1 MSLLKPD
8 HVELVTLLPG
18 APARVA
24 LIAYDGGEISDA
36 EAREKALQ
44 KKLIAYLQFVVSGQF
59 ATAYPQFLDREPC
72 IRVVCAHPPTEKMK
86 DIDGIRDPAHP
97 ETLLSVEVTTDAAFR
112 EVLRRAPKST

>member
-8 HVELVTLLPG
+8 HVDLVTLLPG